1 MNEKAIN
8 MRTMT
13 YEVDIHEERTVTFKI
28 PDDIP
33 LGRHQL
39 TLIVDEKPISG
50 KKSRDKKAFKQLL
63 EQTRGIWEHGDG
75 LAYQLKLRDE
85 WDGR

>member
-1 MNEKAIN
+1 MAIN
-8 MRTMT
+8 KKTINMHTIT
-13 YEVDIHEERTVTFKI
+13 YEVDIREERTVTFKI

-39 TLIVDEKPISG
+39 TVIVDDKPIFR

-63 EQTRGIWEHGDG
+63 EQTRGIWKHGDG
-75 LAYQLKLRDE
+75 LAYREQI
-85 WDGR
+85 W